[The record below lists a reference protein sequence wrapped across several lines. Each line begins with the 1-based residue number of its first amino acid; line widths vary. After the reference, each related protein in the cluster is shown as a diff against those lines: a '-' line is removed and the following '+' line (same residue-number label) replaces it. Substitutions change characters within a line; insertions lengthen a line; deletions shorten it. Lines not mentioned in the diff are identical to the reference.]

1 MGRQLKLYQV
11 ILQGARDKDLRL
23 YFINLSLL
31 HFYSENLCQEIDM
44 HFDSFYSDNLG
55 MPNGLALAS

>member
-1 MGRQLKLYQV
+1 MGKQLKLYQE

-31 HFYSENLCQEIDM
+31 HFIVKIFARRLICILTVFILII
-44 HFDSFYSDNLG
+44 H
-55 MPNGLALAS
+55 LALAS

>member
-1 MGRQLKLYQV
+1 MGRQLKLYQE
-11 ILQGARDKDLRL
+11 ILQGARDKDLIL

-31 HFYSENLCQEIDM
+31 HFCQEIDM

>member
-1 MGRQLKLYQV
+1 MGKQLKLYQE

-31 HFYSENLCQEIDM
+31 HFIVKIFARRLI
-44 HFDSFYSDNLG
+44 FILTVFILII
-55 MPNGLALAS
+55 

>member
-1 MGRQLKLYQV
+1 MGRQLKLYQE

-31 HFYSENLCQEIDM
+31 HFIVKIFAGRLICILTV
-44 HFDSFYSDNLG
+44 FILII
-55 MPNGLALAS
+55 